1 MLFRNTP
8 LLSYS
13 FCFVWFSLDWPKN
26 LQKKINAKLNY
37 KKPPPPPT
45 LFIKRIDFL
54 FLCNLQDILLSYGRC
69 PFLNNLICFIHPFV
83 NRRKRSEATRKSR
96 LMTGVVPLPDQSMLT
111 LVTRILLSRSIFW
124 LQNKVVGGNGKVRTR
139 W

>member
-13 FCFVWFSLDWPKN
+13 FCFVWFSLDWPKHSP
-26 LQKKINAKLNY
+26 KKMPNKIT
-37 KKPPPPPT
+37 KKQHNPPT

-69 PFLNNLICFIHPFV
+69 PFLNDLICFIHPFV
-83 NRRKRSEATRKSR
+83 NQRKRSEATRKSR
-96 LMTGVVPLPDQSMLT
+96 LMTGVVPLPDQSMLI
-111 LVTRILLSRSIFW
+111 LVTRILLSLSIFW